1 MCGHT
6 WEPLKPRAPPGHED
20 ITPEISQN
28 VGQKGNTG
36 VPSAQHWWQ
45 ERTPKDGDGSE
56 GWGGRLQALRPKAE
70 SHSGSFPQWA
80 DVVRGRQVKPPSQ
93 TLLPVH
99 SEGREYELQEGRWET
114 HQQKEEK
121 KKQTV
126 KHCLQT
132 TKRTEKRTETDQCS
146 HPQPLRSRIQGPC
159 CRMIVLKLLGCS
171 PKTDVWLKNQWAKK
185 NLWMCRFL
193 DWGLLAWIVS
203 YKKMPDWQGLGL
215 ISRSPS

>member
-114 HQQKEEK
+114 HISRK
-121 KKQTV
+121 KKRKNKLWNTAYRQPRGQRREQKQISV
-126 KHCLQT
+126 HILSLWGQESRAPVVEWLSWSFWVALQ
-132 TKRTEKRTETDQCS
+132 KQMF
-146 HPQPLRSRIQGPC
+146 G
-159 CRMIVLKLLGCS
+159 
-171 PKTDVWLKNQWAKK
+171 
-185 NLWMCRFL
+185 
-193 DWGLLAWIVS
+193 
-203 YKKMPDWQGLGL
+203 
-215 ISRSPS
+215 